1 MEMKPR
7 RTTMERLRTRLGCA
21 GLLVLIA
28 IAGGCGTATR
38 EPGASGQM
46 ERSGE
51 TPRTAQQAAT
61 TSPADAASEPIAKL
75 RTPSAGQVSV
85 RLGGRE
91 VLQIR
96 AAFGRLNHQPVTYM
110 FSDPPAATQPEA
122 GDEVVHTLRAN
133 SPADLK
139 LTCRIVYDPPG
150 DRVRIILSSEG
161 PLPEVNLLTHTPEP
175 MLPVRFHRSGKERII
190 HSVLGM
196 TARGLMDGL
205 YDARRDEALGV
216 EGDVTYQPMEN
227 GTVILVA
234 LRPDGQTTRT
244 VLTLTRHPR
253 FLESTLGLPG
263 EAGDR
268 WPAGAATAGWTTCA
282 STEPVNAD
290 AVIRDI
296 VWAGANLARP
306 GLRVVQTDAFSAAL
320 ADAAAL
326 ARLTVQPCPPP
337 VEPDPDS
344 PPASPSGPSIT
355 QQFERSVSTLFR
367 EYWAHGIIGRR
378 ELNPLWVGERL
389 PLPQARLW
397 ASLAGLGGCGLMIA
411 DRLDV
416 LPSERVEILARVLPP
431 APVRA
436 VDLFEHG
443 LPSLWSLKIAARFA
457 QWDVLGVFNWS
468 SQPVRQE
475 VWLDRLHL
483 DLDTHDQFAVYDV
496 WEEYL
501 VAVAQRRFE
510 VDLEPRA
517 CRVLAIVPLQPHE
530 PTLLG
535 SNRHITCGA
544 LDLAD
549 VYYNRETATLHG
561 RSEVTAH
568 RPYEL
573 RIFLPQGEEE
583 LELNRVEADDLP
595 VQVRRHG
602 PIRCV
607 VLHSAETRWVDWE
620 ISFRTAA
627 VQSPWPG
634 PPARLEARQTT
645 RGVRL
650 TWNATDDRAAR
661 YRIYRDG
668 QSIGECDRPP
678 FHDHRVRY
686 DTTCVYRVSA
696 VDWAGNE
703 SELSTELPYRAPV
716 PASTNLTQLVPL
728 SARQDAFALGTNQ
741 GVGGR
746 PLRVAGRRYRLGLG
760 THANANIRYFLGE
773 GYARFSG
780 EVGIDDG
787 TEGAGSAVFRI
798 LGDGR
803 ELFASEV
810 KRGGE
815 RAGPFNVSVASVMVL
830 ELVVEDAGDGT
841 EGDHANWGNPYL
853 RAAPRRGTRPGPA
866 TRPASTRPGEQ

>member
-7 RTTMERLRTRLGCA
+7 RATVERLRTRIPCA
-21 GLLVLIA
+21 GLLVIIA
-28 IAGGCGTATR
+28 IVCGCGTATR
-38 EPGASGQM
+38 EPDASRQVEG
-46 ERSGE
+46 GVD
-51 TPRTAQQAAT
+51 TPRMEWQERA
-61 TSPADAASEPIAKL
+61 TSPADASSEPIAKSQ
-75 RTPSAGQVSV
+75 TPGAGQVSV
-85 RLGGRE
+85 QLGGRE

-96 AAFGRLNHQPVTYM
+96 AAFGRLDHQPVTYM
-110 FSDPPAATQPEA
+110 FNDLPAATQPEA

-133 SPADLK
+133 SPADLT

-150 DRVRIILSSEG
+150 DRVRIILSCEG
-161 PLPEVNLLTHTPEP
+161 PLPEINLLTHTPDP
-175 MLPVRFHRSGKERII
+175 MLPVRFRRSGKERII

-205 YDARRDEALGV
+205 YDARRDEALSV
-216 EGDVTYQPMEN
+216 EGDVIYQPMEN

-234 LRPDGQTTRT
+234 LRPDGQATRT
-244 VLTLTRHPR
+244 VLTLTRHAR
-253 FLESTLGLPG
+253 FLASTLGLPG
-263 EAGDR
+263 ESGDR
-268 WPAGAATAGWTTCA
+268 WPAGSATAGWTTCS
-282 STEPVNAD
+282 STEPVNSD
-290 AVIRDI
+290 AVVRGMA
-296 VWAGANLARP
+296 WAGANLARR
-306 GLRVVQTDAFSAAL
+306 GLRVVHTDVSSPAV
-320 ADAAAL
+320 ADAAL
-326 ARLTVQPCPPP
+326 SARLTVQPCPPP
-337 VEPDPDS
+337 AEPDPGS
-344 PPASPSGPSIT
+344 PPPSPFGPSIS
-355 QQFERSVSTLFR
+355 QQFEQSVSALFR
-367 EYWAHGIIGRR
+367 EYWSHGIIGYR

-389 PLPQARLW
+389 PLTQARLW
-397 ASLAGLGGCGLMIA
+397 ASLAGLGGCGMMIA

-443 LPSLWSLKIAARFA
+443 LPSLWNLKIAARFA

-475 VWLDRLHL
+475 VWLDRLHI

-501 VAVAQRRFE
+501 VAVAQRKFE
-510 VDLEPRA
+510 VDVEPRA
-517 CRVLAIVPLQPHE
+517 CRVLAIVPLQPDE

-573 RIFLPQGEEE
+573 RVFLPQGEDG
-583 LELNRVEADDLP
+583 LEIDRVEADDLP

-602 PIRCV
+602 PIGCV
-607 VLHSAETRWVDWE
+607 VLHSDETRWVDWE
-620 ISFRTAA
+620 VSFRTGA
-627 VQSPWPG
+627 VASPLPG
-634 PPARLEARQTT
+634 SPARLEARQTT

-661 YRIYRDG
+661 YRVYRDG
-668 QSIGECDRPP
+668 QPVGECDRPP
-678 FHDHRVRY
+678 FHDHSVRY
-686 DTTCVYRVSA
+686 DTTCVYRVAA

-703 SELSTELPYRAPV
+703 SELSTELPYRTPV

-728 SARQDAFALGTNQ
+728 SARQDAFVLGTNQ

-760 THANANIRYFLGE
+760 THANANTRYFLGE

-815 RAGPFNVSVASVMVL
+815 RAQAFNVSVAGVMVL

-853 RAAPRRGTRPGPA
+853 RAAPRRGGRPGGA
-866 TRPASTRPGEQ
+866 TRPAGTQPGEP